1 MSLCDKNVPPI
12 RNGKFYKVNA
22 RPAML
27 YGAEMRM
34 MRWMCGHIRL
44 ERIKNEDIQDKVEVA
59 SMVNKMREAI
69 LKWFWICEE

>member
-12 RNGKFYKVNA
+12 LKGKFYKVDV

-27 YGAEMRM
+27 YGA
-34 MRWMCGHIRL
+34 

-59 SMVNKMREAI
+59 SMVNKMRDMTLIRWAC
-69 LKWFWICEE
+69 KEELHGFPV